1 MRGRIGMHMW
11 NWGLKNRKKNQSG
24 RLDSYRKIY
33 EFLKCTMYLA
43 NHQSLPQWTMCFIP
57 MLQEKRMRSEWMF
70 QKKKSLLFPCPN
82 RAFQRVLHHQILLEW
97 DSYIFTMKILWF
109 KRGLKVSPSCARV
122 ESMTHVTCLGDCD
135 QE

>member
-11 NWGLKNRKKNQSG
+11 NWGLKNREKNQSG

-43 NHQSLPQWTMCFIP
+43 NHQSLPQRTMCFIP
-57 MLQEKRMRSEWMF
+57 MLQEKEWGLSGCF
-70 QKKKSLLFPCPN
+70 KKK
-82 RAFQRVLHHQILLEW
+82 
-97 DSYIFTMKILWF
+97 IFTFPMPKSCIPKGATSPNSIGMRFLYF
-109 KRGLKVSPSCARV
+109 HHENPLIQKGLKVSPSCARV